1 MIRYLKVEGLNNKL
15 DAEFEFNED
24 LNIFTGTNGSSK
36 TTLLKLIWYL
46 ISGNIHRIVD
56 EISFKTVSVGTDVFS
71 LSINRLGSGE
81 VEFTPKFNAQEDLL
95 SKPFVVSFGSSPD
108 NLTPMEKEIKLEKM
122 KTRISYLTKGS
133 IFFPTFRRIEEGFST
148 LFRDMPPKTGTR
160 LVSPYQLMG
169 KVREFQDALS
179 ELSSDV
185 SVHNHRFIVSIS
197 TNDIASLLK
206 EKYIP
211 ISKKIDELQTNVLH
225 DIAQKTKENPV
236 SKEEYERQTPQKKHY
251 ELNDIQKWIEQVT
264 TERQDLLQPFILLSN
279 LTRNM
284 LQYEAIHITGKI
296 AYSEDTEGITL
307 GVRGSG
313 ILVGKVKDSISSD
326 KLSSGEKQMLG
337 FLCYNA
343 FYDNTP
349 IFIDEP
355 ELSLHVDWQRRLF
368 PTLMEQGQNNQFFV
382 ATHSPFIYTK
392 YPDKEF
398 MLDEDR
404 GES

>member
-24 LNIFTGTNGSSK
+24 LNIFTGANGSGK

-56 EISFKTVSVGTDVFS
+56 EISFKTVSVETNLFS
-71 LSINRLGSGE
+71 LSITCLGSGE
-81 VEFTPKFNAQEDLL
+81 VEFTPRFNAQEDLL
-95 SKPFVVSFGSSPD
+95 SKSFVVAFDSSPD
-108 NLTPMEKEIKLEKM
+108 NLTPMENEIKLQKI
-122 KTRISYLTKGS
+122 KTRISCLTKSS

-169 KVREFQDALS
+169 KAREFQDALS

-185 SVHNHRFIVSIS
+185 SVHNHKFIVSIS

-225 DIAQKTKENPV
+225 DIAHKTKENPV
-236 SKEEYERQTPQKKHY
+236 SKEEHERQTSEKKHY
-251 ELNDIQKWIEQVT
+251 KLNDIQKRIEQVT
-264 TERQDLLQPFILLSN
+264 TERKDLLQPFTLLSN
-279 LTRNM
+279 LIRNI
-284 LQYEAIHITGKI
+284 LQYEAIHVTGKI
-296 AYSEDTEGITL
+296 AHSEDTEGITL
-307 GVRGSG
+307 GVGGRG
-313 ILVGKVKDSISSD
+313 ILVGRAKDSISSD
-326 KLSSGEKQMLG
+326 KLSSGEKQILS

-343 FYDNTP
+343 FSENTS

-355 ELSLHVDWQRRLF
+355 ELSLHVDWQRCLF